1 MKNLLVVIWILGSIC
16 SYGQTGFS
24 FATDFSLM
32 RNFSPNQEFW
42 AVGQTVQ
49 FNYHFNQKQ
58 TAYAWLNYFTP
69 GKFSNDFIANSK
81 SSTTSPS
88 QIPFSAKAQWNIGH
102 ISLGWKH
109 YVKGGFNTETGYN
122 LYSIAGFGL
131 MITNVENVFSQAI
144 DTSLYTAPTTEGSG
158 KFYRLTLDL
167 GGGVEVP
174 VGGSFFMYGDLRT
187 WIPTSDYPSPYLHS
201 NKNVPL
207 PFLLTAGVRILFG
220 H

>member
-1 MKNLLVVIWILGSIC
+1 MLKM
-16 SYGQTGFS
+16 F
-24 FATDFSLM
+24 
-32 RNFSPNQEFW
+32 
-42 AVGQTVQ
+42 
-49 FNYHFNQKQ
+49 
-58 TAYAWLNYFTP
+58 
-69 GKFSNDFIANSK
+69 
-81 SSTTSPS
+81 
-88 QIPFSAKAQWNIGH
+88 
-102 ISLGWKH
+102 
-109 YVKGGFNTETGYN
+109 
-122 LYSIAGFGL
+122 
-131 MITNVENVFSQAI
+131 FSQVI
-144 DTSLYTAPTTEGSG
+144 DTSLYTVPTTEGSG